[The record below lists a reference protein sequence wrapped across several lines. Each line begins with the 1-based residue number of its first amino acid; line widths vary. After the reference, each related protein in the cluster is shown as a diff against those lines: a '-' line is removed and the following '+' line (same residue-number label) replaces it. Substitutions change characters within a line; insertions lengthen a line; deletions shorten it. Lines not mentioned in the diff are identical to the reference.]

1 MFANSG
7 PLSQTLH
14 TIFPYNMYIESP
26 VKYDRGI
33 KKTTVCG
40 GFQSALIDRL
50 IIGTLILGKIRIHK
64 IIIMNNIHCIYR
76 QIIRT
81 HDFPESIIAL
91 HAHCPV
97 ILSIRPCENSGVSG
111 KGGHIYIGEL
121 YR

>member
-1 MFANSG
+1 MFANSK

-14 TIFPYNMYIESP
+14 TILPYYMYIESP
-26 VKYDRGI
+26 VKYDRSK
-33 KKTTVCG
+33 KKTTVRG
-40 GFQSALIDRL
+40 GFQSALVDRL
-50 IIGTLILGKIRIHK
+50 IIGALILGEIRIHE
-64 IIIMNNIHCIYR
+64 IIIMNNVHRIYG

-97 ILSIRPCENSGVSG
+97 ILSIRTRENSGVSG
-111 KGGHIYIGEL
+111 KGGHINICEL